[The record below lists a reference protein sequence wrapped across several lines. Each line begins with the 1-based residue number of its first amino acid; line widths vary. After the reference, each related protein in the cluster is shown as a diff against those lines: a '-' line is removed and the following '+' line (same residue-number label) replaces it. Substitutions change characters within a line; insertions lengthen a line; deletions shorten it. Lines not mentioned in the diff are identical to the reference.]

1 MSATCRSRPFG
12 GRKSMKNQIVEVPRD
27 VRELVEKTVDQTE
40 KAFSFFFQQASLALP
55 SGDLAVSFAQ
65 QNVVTALEYARKL
78 AAAQDM
84 QEVVA
89 LQADFLRTQ
98 IEHASKFMREF
109 TPKA

>member
-1 MSATCRSRPFG
+1 
-12 GRKSMKNQIVEVPRD
+12 MKNQMVEVPRE
-27 VRELVEKTVDQTE
+27 VRGLVEKTIDQTE

-55 SGDLAVSFAQ
+55 LSGDLALSFAQ
-65 QNVVTALEYARKL
+65 QNVATALEYARKL
-78 AAAQDM
+78 SAAQDM

-109 TPKA
+109 TPKP